1 MNKFNSRRTYL
12 STYPLSGHYIHLDSL
27 SLSLSLSLQS
37 HAKKFLPG
45 FGDGL
50 RGGADSDF
58 LMKPVSECSEKP
70 VSPGFSEENQA

>member
-50 RGGADSDF
+50 AEVLRPNGKRNILWEITDYQELGRNVF
-58 LMKPVSECSEKP
+58 KQL
-70 VSPGFSEENQA
+70 